1 MGDIA
6 DDIIDGIF
14 DYETGEYL
22 GEGVGYPRTSRDMHD
37 DNSLP
42 YIKHVKTADVKVGKQ
57 YKYKGMIV
65 TVIER
70 IRGNPRNISVLN
82 DPCARSQRR
91 FRLDTGDIVFAKQLF
106 L

>member
-1 MGDIA
+1 MGDMA
-6 DDIIDGIF
+6 EGLLDGTF
-14 DYETGEYL
+14 DSEDGEYL
-22 GEGVGYPRTSRDMHD
+22 GEPCGYPRSRF
-37 DNSLP
+37 NNKYSYSQEKGLR
-42 YIKHVKTADVKVGKQ
+42 IKDIKVGKQ
-57 YKYKGMIV
+57 YKYKGMTV
-65 TVIER
+65 TVIKR